1 MLFAKRKPIF
11 LAIALMCL
19 VALALPLLAQRQRP
33 EQKRQ
38 TVYISS
44 ADAREVLSA
53 LGEIL
58 PEELKGKTEQELAGL
73 WPAWVARRDRE
84 IRARLAQGDEDS
96 LINFLLF
103 GTSFTKQPRVSLD
116 QVPQLRILSQDSSA
130 EAPQQLEPVTRLV
143 YARVED
149 LLASLLMPGANER
162 LLFARRILL
171 DQKRFPLRTRSGHQK
186 AREYLLASIERVIKE
201 NAGYAR
207 TLEAARL
214 QGDATQEFA
223 ERSRLFSSRG
233 LASDTSI
240 FPNFA
245 IEESLK
251 LMKSR
256 GLIKSGKIRRVAIV
270 GPGLD
275 FTDKQEGYDFYP
287 QQTIQPFAVI
297 DTLLRLRLATA
308 SDLHVTTF
316 DLSPRVNDHL
326 ERARQRAKL
335 GKGYVVQLPRDLS
348 APWKPEVVS
357 YWERFGEQIGDP
369 TAAVAVP
376 ALAGEI
382 KIRAVRIRPTLVSNI
397 RPVDTNIVLQRV
409 ELPLAERFDLII
421 ATNIFVYY
429 DNLDQSLAMVNIE
442 RMLKPGGLML
452 SNNALLELPFF
463 RVHSI
468 GYSAAVYSDRPN
480 DGDSIVWYQRSM
492 N

>member
-11 LAIALMCL
+11 LAIALICL
-19 VALALPLLAQRQRP
+19 LTLALPLSAQRQRR
-33 EQKRQ
+33 EQKLQ
-38 TVYISS
+38 TVYLSS
-44 ADAREVLSA
+44 AEVSEVLSA

-58 PEELKGKTEQELAGL
+58 PEELKGKNEKDLAAL
-73 WPAWVARRDRE
+73 WPEWVARRDSE

-116 QVPQLRILSQDSSA
+116 QIPQLRILSANSSVKELQDV
-130 EAPQQLEPVTRLV
+130 EPITRLV

-149 LLASLLMPGANER
+149 LLGALHLPGANER

-171 DQKRFPLRTRSGHQK
+171 DQKRLFLSTRSGQKK
-186 AREYLLASIERVIKE
+186 ARAHLLASLERVITE
-201 NAGYAR
+201 NSGYAR

-214 QGDATQEFA
+214 QGNPTEEFA

-240 FPNFA
+240 LPSFA

-251 LMKSR
+251 LIKLR
-256 GLIKSGKIRRVAIV
+256 GLIPSGKVRRVAII

-287 QQTIQPFAVI
+287 LQTIQPFAVI
-297 DTLLRLRLATA
+297 DTLLRLQLATA
-308 SDLHVTTF
+308 SDLLVTTF

-326 ERARQRAKL
+326 ARARQRSNL
-335 GKGYVVQLPRDLS
+335 GKGYVVQLPQDLS
-348 APWKPEVVS
+348 AGWKPEVVS
-357 YWERFGEQIGDP
+357 YWERFGEQIGVP

-376 ALAGEI
+376 ASAGEI
-382 KIRAVRIRPTLVSNI
+382 KIRAVRIGPTLVSKI
-397 RPVDTNIVLQRV
+397 RPIDANIVLQRV
-409 ELPLAERFDLII
+409 ELPLAEKFDLII

-452 SNNALLELPFF
+452 SNNALLELPFL

-468 GYSAAVYSDRPN
+468 GYSAVIYSDRPN

-492 N
+492 D